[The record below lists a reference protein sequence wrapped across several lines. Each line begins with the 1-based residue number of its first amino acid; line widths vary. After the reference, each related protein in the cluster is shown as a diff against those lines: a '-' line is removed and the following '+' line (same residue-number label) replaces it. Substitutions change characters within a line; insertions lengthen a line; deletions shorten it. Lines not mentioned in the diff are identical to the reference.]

1 MCLAN
6 PSLVNTAKCKLP
18 LDVCLENPDLLPL
31 LGCSGEGLPLQV
43 CLDFPKLLTSP
54 ACKGSTSLSKVASAK
69 TTKLF
74 FSLLSIF
81 LFVFVLSKFFQTFF
95 TFSCFQQ
102 MFKRK
107 EALIYPSY
115 FISNM
120 SNINCKNCKTS
131 TVKYVKYWPSNI
143 NHKKCQTSTI
153 KYAKNQMST
162 LHSALDHS

>member
-18 LDVCLENPDLLPL
+18 LDVCLENPNLLPL

-74 FSLLSIF
+74 SSLYLSFCFFAF
-81 LFVFVLSKFFQTFF
+81 LSFCFPIIQTFF

-102 MFKRK
+102 IFKRK

-131 TVKYVKYWPSNI
+131 TVKYVKY
-143 NHKKCQTSTI
+143 
-153 KYAKNQMST
+153 
-162 LHSALDHS
+162 